1 MEDEK
6 IVELFLKRSQQAL
19 NETKEKYNTYCTVIS
34 SNILSDKQ
42 DTEECLND
50 AYLKLWNSV
59 PPEKPKSLK
68 AYLGRI
74 VRNLSL
80 DRLEKNRAQKRG
92 GGRAEAVFEELSG
105 LIGTSNIQISE
116 TLAIREAVNDFLR
129 GLDKESRGIFVQ
141 RYWYFC
147 SIKEIASQ
155 MEITESKVKMR
166 LSRTK
171 EKLRKHLQ
179 KEGFDI

>member
-59 PPEKPKSLK
+59 PPEKP
-68 AYLGRI
+68 
-74 VRNLSL
+74 
-80 DRLEKNRAQKRG
+80 
-92 GGRAEAVFEELSG
+92 
-105 LIGTSNIQISE
+105 
-116 TLAIREAVNDFLR
+116 
-129 GLDKESRGIFVQ
+129 
-141 RYWYFC
+141 
-147 SIKEIASQ
+147 
-155 MEITESKVKMR
+155 
-166 LSRTK
+166 
-171 EKLRKHLQ
+171 
-179 KEGFDI
+179 